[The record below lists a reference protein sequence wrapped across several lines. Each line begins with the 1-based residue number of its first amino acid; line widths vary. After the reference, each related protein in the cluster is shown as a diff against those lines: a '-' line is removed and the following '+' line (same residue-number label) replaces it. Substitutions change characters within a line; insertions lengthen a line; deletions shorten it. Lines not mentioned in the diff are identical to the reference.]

1 MPQRFKTLSLAAALL
16 ALNAYIVRELF
27 TAEYIAQMGSIE
39 ATHIAIARYAMQ
51 NWRDLTWFP
60 LWYGGI
66 PYQNTYL
73 PLLHLIVAAAAKL
86 LGISPAHSY
95 HAVTAAF
102 YCLGPVTLFWLA
114 WRLTASRGYS
124 FAAGLAYSLFSPSVL
139 LISSVRQ
146 DMGSLFHPRRFETLV
161 RFGEGPHVASM
172 TLLPVAILCLHN
184 AIEKRRPLHYLLA
197 AISMAAV
204 ALTNWLGAFAL
215 AAACLAYLLSRWPG
229 CTWKIWAIAAALGV
243 YAYAVVAP
251 WIPPSLLSATA
262 ANEQHYDVRF
272 PFPAQHLIYA
282 GLMLVALVLIEWGL
296 ARWRLP
302 EFLRFAVLFS
312 FLMATVTLSAEWFHV
327 ILMPQAERY
336 HLEMEMG
343 LTLTAVFAVKPLLD
357 WMGRGWRTVALVAC
371 LLLAI
376 PQAKNYRRFAKYQ
389 DRPIDIRATLEYQ
402 AAQWFDGNMQ
412 GRRVYATG
420 SVGFW
425 LNAFNDTPQFR
436 GGYDQGI
443 GNHIIPA
450 VIHQMGSG
458 EGSFNREG
466 EIGALWLKAYGVHA
480 IMIGG
485 PRSRDSYRDFHNP
498 RKFEGLFREVWRDGD
513 DVIWEVPWRS
523 PSLAHVMR
531 PSDLVAH
538 EPESGIDVD
547 PLRPY
552 VAALDNPEFPAA
564 QFAWRNRHQATMTAD
579 LRPDQVLS
587 VQISYHPGWHAS
599 VDGQPRRAFR
609 DHLGQLAVAP
619 ACDGPC
625 RVEIAFDGGAEMYA
639 ARLISWSAMLGG
651 LLWALLRR
659 RTA

>member
-1 MPQRFKTLSLAAALL
+1 MPRRLKTLSLAAALL

-39 ATHIAIARYAMQ
+39 ATHIAMARYAMR

-73 PLLHLIVAAAAKL
+73 PLLHSIVAAVAKL
-86 LGISPAHSY
+86 FGVSPAHSY

-114 WRLTASRGYS
+114 WRLTGSRGYS
-124 FAAGLAYSLFSPSVL
+124 FAAGLAYSLFSPSAL

-146 DMGSLFHPRRFETLV
+146 DMGSLFSPRRFETLV
-161 RFGEGPHVASM
+161 RYGEGPHVASM

-184 AIEKRRPLHYLLA
+184 AIEKRRPLHSLLA
-197 AISMAAV
+197 ALSMAAV

-229 CTWKIWAIAAALGV
+229 CTWKIWLTAAALGLW
-243 YAYAVVAP
+243 AYAVAAP
-251 WIPPSLLSATA
+251 WIPPSMLVATA
-262 ANEQHYDVRF
+262 TNEQRYDGRF
-272 PFPAQHLIYA
+272 AFPAQHLIYA
-282 GLMLVALVLIEWGL
+282 GLVLGALLLIAWL
-296 ARWRLP
+296 LSRWKLP
-302 EFLRFAVLFS
+302 EFLRFALLFS
-312 FLMATVTLSAEWFHV
+312 FLMATVTLAAEWFRV
-327 ILMPQAERY
+327 FLMPQAYRY
-336 HLEMEMG
+336 HLEMEMA
-343 LTLTAVFAVKPLLD
+343 LTLVAVFALQPLLD
-357 WMGRGWRTVALVAC
+357 WMGRGWRTVALAAC

-376 PQAKNYRRFAKYQ
+376 PLAKSCRRFARYQ
-389 DRPIDIRATLEYQ
+389 DRPIDIRATLEYK
-402 AAQWFDGNMQ
+402 AAQWFEANMRD
-412 GRRVYATG
+412 RRVFANG

-425 LNAFNDTPQFR
+425 LNAFNDTPQFG
-436 GGYDQGI
+436 GGYDQGLI
-443 GNHIIPA
+443 NRQVPA
-450 VIHQMGSG
+450 VIYQVYTGQGSSG
-458 EGSFNREG
+458 REG

-480 IMIGG
+480 IITGG
-485 PRSRDSYRDFHNP
+485 PRSREFYKDFRNA
-498 RKFEGLFREVWRDGD
+498 RKFEGLFKEVWRDGD
-513 DVIWEVPWRS
+513 DAIWEVPWRS
-523 PSLAHVMR
+523 PSLAHAMR
-531 PSDLVAH
+531 PSDLVAR

-579 LRPDQVLS
+579 LRRDQVLS
-587 VQISYHPGWHAS
+587 VQITYHPGWHAS
-599 VDGQPRRAFR
+599 VDGQPRRVFR
-609 DHLGQLAVAP
+609 DNLGQLAVAP

-625 RVEIAFDGGAEMYA
+625 RVELDFDSGAEMYV
-639 ARLISWSAMLGG
+639 ARLVSWSAMLGG
-651 LLWALLRR
+651 LVWALLRR